1 MNDSFSVIRIFL
13 FPINHFSRKDV
24 KQNMNV
30 KVFILALS
38 TVAVGLVELIIG
50 GILPTIAD
58 DLNITLSSAGQLI
71 TIFALIYAVS
81 GPVLL
86 VLTSKIER
94 KKLYLL
100 SLFVFFIGNIMT
112 YFSPNFTFMMIA
124 RIITAMSTA
133 LIVVLSLTIAAK
145 VVAPEHRA
153 KALGLIY
160 MGISSSLVMGV
171 PLGILISDKFG
182 WRVIFLGIAIL
193 SIGSFVLI
201 SIFLERLSGE
211 NTVPLS
217 QQLKA
222 VSSLKIGSAHLA
234 TMFMLAGHYTLY
246 AYFTPF
252 LETELQLNSSW
263 ISICYLLFGIAAVSG
278 GAFGGSLSDS
288 IGAQKS
294 IIVVIV
300 SFAVVLFILPFT
312 TFSLIVFIPIMM
324 IWAALS
330 WSLAPPQQ
338 SYLIQTDPATS
349 DIQQSFNNS
358 ALQVGISIGS
368 GFGGIVLSQ
377 TGTVAHTSWF
387 GGVLIVV
394 SLGCAVFSL
403 TRKTTARENNNTTIA
418 FQK

>member
-1 MNDSFSVIRIFL
+1 MNL
-13 FPINHFSRKDV
+13 
-24 KQNMNV
+24 

-50 GILPTIAD
+50 GILPTVAN

-71 TIFALIYAVS
+71 TVFALVYAIT

-94 KKLYLL
+94 KKLYLIAL
-100 SLFVFFIGNIMT
+100 LIFFIGNIMT

-124 RIITAMSTA
+124 RILTAMSTA

-145 VVAPEHRA
+145 IVAPPAHRA

-171 PLGILISDKFG
+171 PLGIVISDIFG

-193 SIGSFVLI
+193 SIGSFILI
-201 SIFLERLSGE
+201 SIFLERVPGG
-211 NTVPLS
+211 NAIPLS
-217 QQLKA
+217 QQIKA
-222 VSSLKIGSAHLA
+222 VASLKIGSAHLA
-234 TMFMLAGHYTLY
+234 TMFLLAGHYTLY

-252 LETELQLNSSW
+252 LETELQLNANW

-278 GAFGGSLSDS
+278 GAFGGVLSDS
-288 IGAQKS
+288 IGTHKS
-294 IIVVIV
+294 ILTVIILFV
-300 SFAVVLFILPFT
+300 VVLFALPFT
-312 TFSLIVFIPIMM
+312 TFSMIVFIPIMM
-324 IWAALS
+324 VWAALS
-330 WSLAPPQQ
+330 WSLAPPPQQ
-338 SYLIQTDPATS
+338 SYLIETDPATS

-358 ALQVGISIGS
+358 AIQIGISVGS

-377 TGTVAHTSWF
+377 TGTVSHMAWF
-387 GGVLIVV
+387 GGILVII
-394 SLGCAVFSL
+394 SLLCAIFSL
-403 TRKTTARENNNTTIA
+403 TRRTKGKRKAILKTAAQN
-418 FQK
+418 

>member
-1 MNDSFSVIRIFL
+1 MNL
-13 FPINHFSRKDV
+13 
-24 KQNMNV
+24 

-50 GILPTIAD
+50 GILPTIAN
-58 DLNITLSSAGQLI
+58 DLNISLSSAGQLI
-71 TIFALIYAVS
+71 TVFALIYAVS

-86 VLTSKIER
+86 VITSKMER
-94 KKLYLL
+94 KKLYLT
-100 SLFVFFIGNIMT
+100 SLFIFFIGNIMT

-124 RIITAMSTA
+124 RILTAMSTA

-145 VVAPEHRA
+145 IVSPAHRA

-171 PLGILISDKFG
+171 PLGILISDNLG

-201 SIFLERLSGE
+201 SIFLERVPGE
-211 NTVPLS
+211 NTIPLS

-222 VSSLKIGSAHLA
+222 VGSLKIGSAHLA

-252 LETELQLNSSW
+252 LETELHLNSNW
-263 ISICYLLFGIAAVSG
+263 ISLCYLLFGIAAVSG
-278 GAFGGSLSDS
+278 GAFGGILSDS
-288 IGAQKS
+288 IGAHKS
-294 IIVVIV
+294 IIVVIIL
-300 SFAVVLFILPFT
+300 FAVVLFLLPLT

-324 IWAALS
+324 VWAALS

-358 ALQVGISIGS
+358 ALQIGISLGS
-368 GFGGIVLSQ
+368 AFGGIVLSQ
-377 TGTVAHTSWF
+377 TGTVSNAAWF
-387 GGVLIVV
+387 GGALVII
-394 SLGCAVFSL
+394 SLLCAIFSL
-403 TRKTTARENNNTTIA
+403 TRRTKVRENTFVASSVQNQIYD
-418 FQK
+418 